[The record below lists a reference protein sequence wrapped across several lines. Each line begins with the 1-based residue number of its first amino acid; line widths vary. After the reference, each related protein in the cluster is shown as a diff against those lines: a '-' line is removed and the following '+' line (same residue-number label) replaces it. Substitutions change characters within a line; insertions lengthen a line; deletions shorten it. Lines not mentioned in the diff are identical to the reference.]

1 MKNISLILLLS
12 LSVLCA
18 EKLSREEAKDIRCRE
33 KYYNAIEDFKLGK
46 YSKALSTLE
55 VVRTSCIGGIEC
67 EDSLYFYLGEVK
79 RANKSY
85 GTARLEYEEVVER
98 YPRSELRE
106 KALYYMGFCDF
117 LDAPIIER
125 DDKLLRLAQKRLSAF
140 VSQYP
145 ESIYKDSADV
155 ILDTIYERL
164 VTKDVQNAEFYEI
177 VEKFES
183 AIIYYE
189 SILQSYPET
198 NRANDLNLRIAKN
211 LISADRF
218 AEAEAKLSSLEA
230 QNLFSEEIK
239 ALREKSKKRQT
250 ELKNLAKKKR

>member
-12 LSVLCA
+12 LSFLSA
-18 EKLSREEAKDIRCRE
+18 DKLSRQESKDIRCRE
-33 KYYNAIEDFKLGK
+33 KYDNAIEAFKLER

-79 RANKSY
+79 RANKNY
-85 GTARLEYEEVVER
+85 GSARLEYEEVVER

-106 KALYYMGFCDF
+106 KALYYMGYCDF

-125 DDKLLRLAQKRLSAF
+125 DDKLLRLAQKRLNSF
-140 VSQYP
+140 VTQYP
-145 ESIYKDSADV
+145 KSIYRDSADV

-177 VEKFES
+177 VEKYES

-189 SILQSYPET
+189 NILQSFPET
-198 NRANDLNLRIAKN
+198 SRAQDLNLRIAKN

-218 AEAEAKLSSLEA
+218 AEAEAKLQSLEA
-230 QNLFSEEIK
+230 LELFSEEIK
-239 ALREKSKKRQT
+239 SLRDKSKKRQI
-250 ELKNLAKKKR
+250 ELQNMAKKKR